1 MRIIRSLFF
10 YLTAVLGFFIG
21 TALTI
26 LIALPARPD
35 KKLKIYQNSAL
46 TWSRLLAFIS
56 GVPVKVQGLEHL
68 KKDEPVV
75 IVSNH
80 QGAADILILLAY
92 LPVYFRFII
101 KKELY
106 KIPFFG
112 WYLKKAGYISVDRG
126 VGEKAHRMFSEAQ
139 EALRSGDSILIFPE
153 GTRSRD
159 GKLQPFKRGSLLL
172 AFKAKVSVVPVAIS
186 GSFHI
191 LPAKS
196 IFYNLVPVSLKIGKP
211 ISLLKYGSAYEKALE
226 DIHGVIQQML

>member
-1 MRIIRSLFF
+1 MRILRSTFF
-10 YLTAVLGFFIG
+10 YLTAVLGFFLG

-26 LIALPARPD
+26 LIALPARPEN
-35 KKLKIYQNSAL
+35 KVKIFQNSAL
-46 TWSRLLAFIS
+46 VWARLLAFIS

-68 KKDEPVV
+68 KKTEPVV
-75 IVSNH
+75 IISNH

-101 KKELY
+101 KKELF

-126 VGEKAHRMFSEAQ
+126 VGERAHRLFSEA
-139 EALRSGDSILIFPE
+139 EAALKTGDSILIFPE

-172 AFKAKVSVVPVAIS
+172 AQKAKVNIVPVAIS

-196 IFYNLVPVSLKIGKP
+196 IFYDIVPVKVKIGKP
-211 ISLLKYGSAYEKALE
+211 LSYKTSLEEVHAL
-226 DIHGVIQQML
+226 IQQML

>member
-1 MRIIRSLFF
+1 MRLVRSLFF

-26 LIALPARPD
+26 LIALPARPER
-35 KKLKIYQNSAL
+35 KLKIFQDSAL
-46 TWSRLLAFIS
+46 IWSRLLAFIS
-56 GVPVKVQGLEHL
+56 GVPVKVQGLENL

-101 KKELY
+101 KKELF
-106 KIPFFG
+106 KVPFFG

-196 IFYNLVPVSLKIGKP
+196 IFYNPVPVSLKIGKP

>member
-1 MRIIRSLFF
+1 MRLLRSLFF

-26 LIALPARPD
+26 LIALPARPE
-35 KKLKIYQNSAL
+35 KKIKIFQNSAL
-46 TWSRLLAFIS
+46 AWARLLAFIS
-56 GVPVKVQGLEHL
+56 GVPVQIEGLENL
-68 KKDEPVV
+68 NKNEPVV

-92 LPVYFRFII
+92 LPVYFRFVI
-101 KKELY
+101 KKELF
-106 KIPFFG
+106 KVPFFG
-112 WYLKKAGYISVDRG
+112 WYLKKAGYIAVDRG
-126 VGEKAHRMFSEAQ
+126 VGEKAHRLFSEA
-139 EALRSGDSILIFPE
+139 EDALKTGDSVLVFPE

-172 AFKAKVSVVPVAIS
+172 AFKAKVKVVPVAVS

-196 IFYNLVPVSLKIGKP
+196 IFYNIVPVKVRIGKP
-211 ISLLKYGSAYEKALE
+211 ISLEKYGSAYEKALE